1 MAKISFAIVSTG
13 KETRQSDHSLSLLT
27 LTKDVS
33 SCTKK
38 RRSMHWRIPMKYL
51 IRKSLGQFSH
61 RVSCFFEKDDI
72 ENDSNKIV
80 NNETKQPPFH
90 CKWSVFLCSAH
101 CALAAMLSLKRF
113 SFPLVFEF
121 IYPSLLFLMI
131 FKVEFRYWRNHNL
144 KQICWNLTNQKK
156 MARSEVTVLK
166 YYSSG
171 CRNCKK
177 SLWIFWR
184 QEHNWLSVD
193 REIVLWR

>member
-72 ENDSNKIV
+72 ENDSNKIA

-101 CALAAMLSLKRF
+101 CISSNAFFETIFLSPCIWIYISLITFSDDFQSWIPLLKE
-113 SFPLVFEF
+113 S
-121 IYPSLLFLMI
+121 
-131 FKVEFRYWRNHNL
+131 
-144 KQICWNLTNQKK
+144 
-156 MARSEVTVLK
+156 
-166 YYSSG
+166 
-171 CRNCKK
+171 
-177 SLWIFWR
+177 
-184 QEHNWLSVD
+184 
-193 REIVLWR
+193 